1 MKLQI
6 VSALALLSAA
16 EAGVSVPS
24 VSVDV
29 KGIESGSGP
38 FEGLDPVVS
47 WGASTS
53 VLGCDIET
61 GATSS
66 IKPTLDVLSLPKS
79 VWGKISTQ
87 AGGWGI
93 SSTISAKFDG
103 SKGSKNL
110 ALDNDDLDA
119 NLEIASVGGALKTQV
134 QKGFD
139 VLGGRLSVNPRYN
152 LANSEGDVVL
162 GYDTDGT
169 SVTIE
174 ASCQQ
179 QKLTVAQRINDG
191 NRITPSVTSNG
202 DVSVAWRKSLDGGN
216 SVTTTLNVNDSVSV
230 QWQDGPWTATFSSPM
245 DGIKTGDIDVK
256 INRKLSLL

>member
-1 MKLQI
+1 M
-6 VSALALLSAA
+6 
-16 EAGVSVPS
+16 
-24 VSVDV
+24 
-29 KGIESGSGP
+29 
-38 FEGLDPVVS
+38 
-47 WGASTS
+47 
-53 VLGCDIET
+53 
-61 GATSS
+61 
-66 IKPTLDVLSLPKS
+66 
-79 VWGKISTQ
+79 
-87 AGGWGI
+87 
-93 SSTISAKFDG
+93 
-103 SKGSKNL
+103 
-110 ALDNDDLDA
+110 DA
-119 NLEIASVGGALKTQV
+119 NLEIASVGGAIKTQV

-162 GYDTDGT
+162 GYDMDGT

-245 DGIKTGDIDVK
+245 EGIKTGDIDVK